1 MSYYSYLCGYIVLQ
15 ANNDQAKQEAV
26 ADALREISALPAT
39 SDGDDWP
46 FLSSSMFSHTRS
58 PEYRDAVIHF
68 AASYKDILGS
78 WEEWSMKFESL
89 LLRLPLKKAKVIVQD
104 EYLGDFVATWSSGTL
119 PRTKSLLY
127 IEACEIPAGLVGL
140 ANLSSQW

>member
-1 MSYYSYLCGYIVLQ
+1 MSYYSYLCGYIVLHTNNGQ
-15 ANNDQAKQEAV
+15 ATQEAV
-26 ADALREISALPAT
+26 ADALSEISTLPAT
-39 SDGDDWP
+39 SEEDDWP

-78 WEEWSMKFESL
+78 WQEWSMKFESL
-89 LLRLPLKKAKVIVQD
+89 LLRLSLEEAKVIVQD
-104 EYLGDFVATWSSGTL
+104 EYLGDFLATWRSGRL
-119 PRTKSLLY
+119 PRTKSLQY
-127 IEACEIPAGLVGL
+127 IEAKEIPAELVGL